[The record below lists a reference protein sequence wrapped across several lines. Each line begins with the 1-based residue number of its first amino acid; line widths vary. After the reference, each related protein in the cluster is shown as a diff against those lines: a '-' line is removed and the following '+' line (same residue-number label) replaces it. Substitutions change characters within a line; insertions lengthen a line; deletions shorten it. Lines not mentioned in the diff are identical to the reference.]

1 MNTQKNYTL
10 ELLKLF
16 ASYMVVFIH
25 IMFYGE
31 IGIIMDTLA
40 RFAVPLFFL
49 ISGYYSFRI
58 KPEKIKKRIR
68 HILGLIIFSTVC
80 YTLYN
85 IVILLSKGTVDG
97 IVSYFEQ
104 FLNIGTLIKIFIFNV
119 PVSSVHLWFLLA
131 LVYTYFAFY
140 FATVFRFNEK
150 AMFIISF
157 LLLFLHILLGEC
169 LSSVGIVIPI
179 PIVRNFA
186 LMGIPFFALG
196 LFTKKHENKLR
207 SIPNYALII
216 AVAIGIFESL
226 FSRCF
231 FGKNELYVGS
241 LLILF
246 AIVVVFIKY
255 PTVKYPL
262 FFNALSGCS
271 TYVYIFHIM
280 ISSVILQIY
289 KLFTIDF
296 NTSIILKYA
305 HPIIV
310 CFASTIFA
318 YGIIQLLN
326 ILSSVKCSF
335 IKKQK

>member
-31 IGIIMDTLA
+31 MGIIMDALA
-40 RFAVPLFFL
+40 RFAVPFFFL
-49 ISGYYSFRI
+49 ISGYYSFQI
-58 KPEKIKKRIR
+58 KPEKIIKRIR
-68 HILGLIIFSTVC
+68 HLLGLLIFATVC
-80 YTLYN
+80 CTLFN
-85 IVILLSKGTVDG
+85 IVVVLLKGTVGG
-97 IVSYFEQ
+97 IASYLEKY
-104 FLNIGTLIKIFIFNV
+104 LNIGTLIKLFIFNV
-119 PVSSVHLWFLLA
+119 PVSSVHLWYLLA
-131 LVYTYFAFY
+131 MVYVYVVFY
-140 FATVFRFNEK
+140 FVTMLRLNEK
-150 AMFIISF
+150 VIFIVSF
-157 LLLFLHILLGEC
+157 SLLFLHILLGEC
-169 LSSVGIVIPI
+169 LSALGIVVPI
-179 PIVRNFA
+179 AIVRNFA

-207 SIPNYALII
+207 SIPNYMLIV

-226 FSRCF
+226 FSRYF

-246 AIVVVFIKY
+246 AIVAVFIKY
-255 PTVKYPL
+255 PTVKYPP

-280 ISSVILQIY
+280 ISSVILRIY
-289 KLFTIDF
+289 KLVTIDF
-296 NTSIILKYA
+296 NTSIILRYA
-305 HPIIV
+305 HPVIV
-310 CFASTIFA
+310 CVASTVFA

-326 ILSSVKCSF
+326 VLSSKNKSE
-335 IKKQK
+335 I